1 MTMNKNLLIGIAATL
16 MPAWMQAQSEKP
28 KNVLFIAVDDL
39 NDWVGFLKGHPNTRT
54 PNMDRLAAM
63 GMVFESAYCAAPV
76 SNASRAALL
85 SGFRTSTT
93 GVYGNAEFMRE
104 SPVLK
109 DAVTLPKYFSN
120 HGYYSMARGKIFHQ
134 PMGPWG
140 DPQSWDSQENLG
152 GLSLN
157 PPRQKGKQ
165 ANGLEKQTTGG
176 AVILDWAGVDVDET
190 KTNDYLNAQWAAQ
203 ELMKKH
209 DKPFFMA
216 CGIFRPHLPW
226 YVPQKYFDR
235 FKLEDIQLPKQDP
248 METMERLSPR
258 ALSMTGYNKPEHE
271 FNILKKYGMEKEAV
285 RAYLACISYADDCI
299 GQIVDAL
306 EKSPERDNTIVVF
319 WGDHGWH
326 LGEKMRYR
334 KFSLWD
340 RSCHV
345 PMIIVAPGVTKP
357 GSVCKQPVSLLDL
370 YPTLVSLAGLPANPL
385 NEGNDITPLLQNPNA
400 HWTKPA
406 ITTLAQ
412 NEHSICDGRYRYI
425 IYRDGSEELY
435 DHKHDPLEWKNL
447 AADKKYADVKARL
460 RTFIPKVNVPS
471 IGKSHISKSADEK
484 PKKTRKGKRLTS
496 SLDIIEQECIEYNK
510 YLGFNDYE

>member
-1 MTMNKNLLIGIAATL
+1 
-16 MPAWMQAQSEKP
+16 
-28 KNVLFIAVDDL
+28 
-39 NDWVGFLKGHPNTRT
+39 
-54 PNMDRLAAM
+54 
-63 GMVFESAYCAAPV
+63 
-76 SNASRAALL
+76 
-85 SGFRTSTT
+85 
-93 GVYGNAEFMRE
+93 
-104 SPVLK
+104 
-109 DAVTLPKYFSN
+109 
-120 HGYYSMARGKIFHQ
+120 
-134 PMGPWG
+134 
-140 DPQSWDSQENLG
+140 
-152 GLSLN
+152 
-157 PPRQKGKQ
+157 
-165 ANGLEKQTTGG
+165 
-176 AVILDWAGVDVDET
+176 
-190 KTNDYLNAQWAAQ
+190 
-203 ELMKKH
+203 
-209 DKPFFMA
+209 
-216 CGIFRPHLPW
+216 
-226 YVPQKYFDR
+226 
-235 FKLEDIQLPKQDP
+235 

>member
-1 MTMNKNLLIGIAATL
+1 MDKNLLIGIAATL

-39 NDWVGFLKGHPNTRT
+39 NDWVGFMKGHPNTRT

-140 DPQSWDSQENLG
+140 DPQSWNSQENLG

-176 AVILDWAGVDVDET
+176 AVVLDWAGVDVDET

-216 CGIFRPHLPW
+216 

-248 METMERLSPR
+248 METMEKLSPR

-345 PMIIVAPGVTKP
+345 PMIIVAPGVTKL

-370 YPTLVSLAGLPANPL
+370 YPTLVSLAGLPANSL

-435 DHKHDPLEWKNL
+435 DHQYDPLEWKNL
-447 AADKKYADVKARL
+447 AADKKYAEVKTRL

-471 IGKSHISKSADEK
+471 IGKAHISKSAGEK
-484 PKKTRKGKRLTS
+484 PAKGLKRKKLTS

>member
-1 MTMNKNLLIGIAATL
+1 
-16 MPAWMQAQSEKP
+16 
-28 KNVLFIAVDDL
+28 
-39 NDWVGFLKGHPNTRT
+39 
-54 PNMDRLAAM
+54 
-63 GMVFESAYCAAPV
+63 
-76 SNASRAALL
+76 
-85 SGFRTSTT
+85 
-93 GVYGNAEFMRE
+93 
-104 SPVLK
+104 
-109 DAVTLPKYFSN
+109 
-120 HGYYSMARGKIFHQ
+120 
-134 PMGPWG
+134 MGPWG

-176 AVILDWAGVDVDET
+176 AVVLDWAGVDVDET

-248 METMERLSPR
+248 METMEKLSPR

-435 DHKHDPLEWKNL
+435 DHKHDPLEWMNL
-447 AADKKYADVKARL
+447 AADKKYADVKAQL

-484 PKKTRKGKRLTS
+484 PVKTRKGKRLTS

>member
-1 MTMNKNLLIGIAATL
+1 MNKNLLIGIAATL

-176 AVILDWAGVDVDET
+176 AVVLDWAGVDVDET

-209 DKPFFMA
+209 DKPFFVVFSVR
-216 CGIFRPHLPW
+216 IFRGMYLRNTLTVSNSKIFSYLSRTRW
-226 YVPQKYFDR
+226 
-235 FKLEDIQLPKQDP
+235 KL
-248 METMERLSPR
+248 
-258 ALSMTGYNKPEHE
+258 
-271 FNILKKYGMEKEAV
+271 
-285 RAYLACISYADDCI
+285 
-299 GQIVDAL
+299 
-306 EKSPERDNTIVVF
+306 
-319 WGDHGWH
+319 
-326 LGEKMRYR
+326 
-334 KFSLWD
+334 
-340 RSCHV
+340 
-345 PMIIVAPGVTKP
+345 
-357 GSVCKQPVSLLDL
+357 
-370 YPTLVSLAGLPANPL
+370 
-385 NEGNDITPLLQNPNA
+385 
-400 HWTKPA
+400 
-406 ITTLAQ
+406 
-412 NEHSICDGRYRYI
+412 
-425 IYRDGSEELY
+425 
-435 DHKHDPLEWKNL
+435 WKNFL
-447 AADKKYADVKARL
+447 HELCR
-460 RTFIPKVNVPS
+460 
-471 IGKSHISKSADEK
+471 
-484 PKKTRKGKRLTS
+484 
-496 SLDIIEQECIEYNK
+496 
-510 YLGFNDYE
+510 